1 MALNWHAKDCI
12 SHNGGGKS
20 VELVQLADKIKEII
34 INVDS
39 SKMLLTYGNKVKNVV
54 DSVKE
59 FFCISLRLH
68 SPSTSSSI
76 IIKPKAG
83 LMQGK
88 IQ

>member
-1 MALNWHAKDCI
+1 MALNWHATDCI

-20 VELVQLADKIKEII
+20 VELVQLADKIKEI
-34 INVDS
+34 DS

-59 FFCISLRLH
+59 FFCISLRHH

-83 LMQGK
+83 LMQGN